1 MRKIRRAMTLIGI
14 FLAIGSIVPVVTS
27 TPAAAATPLLGA
39 YVGGGNVQG
48 AARFE
53 ADTGTKLGL
62 VSDYLPADSWA
73 TISDP
78 TYVTRTWAGTGYRLA
93 LSVPML
99 PSGSTP
105 SVGLAA
111 GASGNYNSYFLTLA
125 QKLVSGGFG
134 NTILRLGW
142 EFTGNWFSWAATNAT
157 LAGEYAEFFR
167 QIVTVMQTV
176 PGQEFQFVWNPTPGP
191 QPYDLTLAYPG
202 DQYVD
207 YVSMDVY
214 DESWSPNH
222 TPQSTWQSI
231 TTNGYGLDWLAS
243 FAAQH
248 HKEMALPEWGISV
261 YPGGYGN
268 GDDPYFIRQISSW
281 IGSNNVGYSSYFN
294 VNASGQEHQIT
305 DGDFPNSL
313 MAYKN
318 AFGGNTTPTTI
329 ANSPSGGT
337 AAQGGGGAGTSG
349 GQQSSI
355 GSGSAGNANPTTA
368 GANLHGVGMAST
380 PDGGGYWEVAA
391 DGGIF
396 SFGDARFHGSMG
408 GTHLDQS
415 IVGMASTPD
424 GGGYWEVAADG
435 GIFSFGDARFHGSM
449 GGTHL
454 DQSIVGMAST
464 PDGGGYWEVAADGGI
479 FSFGDARFHGS
490 MGGTH
495 LDQSIVGMASTPD
508 GGGYWEVAADGGIFS
523 FGDARFHG
531 SMGGTHLDQSIVGMA
546 STPDGGGY
554 WEVAADGGIFSFGD
568 AHFYGSMGGLKLN
581 EPVVCMDS
589 TPDGLGYWLVAAD
602 GGVSSFGDAPFS
614 GSMG

>member
-1 MRKIRRAMTLIGI
+1 MLKIRRAMTLIAI

-39 YVGGGNVQG
+39 YVGGGNVQ
-48 AARFE
+48 AASFE
-53 ADTGTKLGL
+53 ADTGTELTL
-62 VSDYLPADSWA
+62 VSDYLPAGSWA
-73 TISDP
+73 NISDP
-78 TYVTRTWAGTGYRLA
+78 TWITRTWAGTGHRLA

-99 PSGSTP
+99 PSGATP

-125 QKLVSGGFG
+125 QRLVSGGLG

-142 EFTGNWFSWAATNAT
+142 EFTGNWFPWAATNAT
-157 LAGEYAEFFR
+157 LAGEYAEYFR

-176 PGQEFQFVWNPTPGP
+176 PGQQFQFDWNPTPGP

-214 DESWSPNH
+214 DQSWSPNH
-222 TPQSTWQSI
+222 TPQSTWRSI
-231 TTNGYGLDWLAS
+231 ETNGYGLDWLAS

-248 HKEMALPEWGISV
+248 NKEMALPEWGISV

-268 GDDPYFIRQISSW
+268 GDDPYFIQQLSSW
-281 IGSNNVGYSSYFN
+281 INSNNVGYFSYFN
-294 VNASGQEHQIT
+294 FNASGQEHQIT

-318 AFGGNTTPTTI
+318 AFGGNS
-329 ANSPSGGT
+329 SPNAPGRT
-337 AAQGGGGAGTSG
+337 
-349 GQQSSI
+349 
-355 GSGSAGNANPTTA
+355 GSGSAGNANPTSA
-368 GANLHGVGMAST
+368 GTNSAGSQTSSLHGMGMAST

-408 GTHLDQS
+408 GTHMNQS

-449 GGTHL
+449 GGTHMN
-454 DQSIVGMAST
+454 QPIVGMAST

-495 LDQSIVGMASTPD
+495 MNQPIVGMASTPD

-531 SMGGTHLDQSIVGMA
+531 SMGGTHMNQPIVGMA

-568 AHFYGSMGGLKLN
+568 ARFHGSMGGLKLN
-581 EPVVCMDS
+581 EPVVGMDS

-602 GGVSSFGDAPFS
+602 GGVSSLGDAPFY